1 MVDITKDFDPTTFDT
16 SNYELDASL
25 PKEKNKKVIG
35 LMKHELDGKIIKKK
49 LLRAKTYRYLTDNN
63 DADKKA
69 KVTKI
74 CVIRIKIT
82 FGKYKYCLKAIKLK
96 NKTKQLEKKA
106 NADSLQKDHKEL
118 ITTIN

>member
-35 LMKHELDGKIIKKK
+35 LMKHELGGKIIKKIS
-49 LLRAKTYRYLTDNN
+49 LLKAKTYRYLTDNS
-63 DADKKA
+63 DVDKKA
-69 KVTKI
+69 KGTKI

-82 FGKYKYCLKAIKLK
+82 FGNYKNCLKAIKLE
-96 NKTKQLEKKA
+96 NKTKQLEKK
-106 NADSLQKDHKEL
+106 S
-118 ITTIN
+118 